1 MLALS
6 KYSDKGAN
14 KRDMMNNAKEK
25 NNRLLIAFIFIIMI
39 LSAISDN
46 VRGIFVPS
54 FKSDFS
60 VSNTQIGTIIVIGSI
75 GYIIFSYLGG
85 ILCEI
90 IGHKKVLLIGTGF
103 MTLSLIT
110 LSQSP
115 NFIILLIGMF
125 LLNAGWSLIGISIN
139 TMVPLLAAGF
149 NAILMNLIH
158 FSYGIGATITQKAT
172 GTLLYKGIDWRS
184 IYLYIAI
191 LFGIVFITFIPVKTP
206 FIRKAQKD
214 SKIDYGYIFKNKVLY
229 FYMIGLGLY
238 VSSEMATSNWFV
250 NYMKEAYNIS
260 ENVGTYYTTVFFG
273 IFALGRLFG
282 GFIVEKLGT
291 TKSVLISS
299 ILAFFFYALGII
311 LGEKGLFVI
320 ALSGLFFAITFPTL
334 ILTVSNVFRK
344 NSAYAVGIITMATS
358 AISMAMNFF
367 MGWLNDAMG
376 VRYAYYT
383 IPICLFISAFFI
395 FLIHKNSSKREK
407 Q

>member
-1 MLALS
+1 MI
-6 KYSDKGAN
+6 
-14 KRDMMNNAKEK
+14 NNAKEK

-54 FKSDFS
+54 FKADFS

-90 IGHKKVLLIGTGF
+90 IGHKKVLHIGTGI

-115 NFIILLIGMF
+115 NFNILLIGMF

-149 NAILMNLIH
+149 HAILMNLIH

-172 GTLLYKGIDWRS
+172 GTLLYKGIGWRN
-184 IYLYIAI
+184 IYLYMAI
-191 LFGIVFITFIPVKTP
+191 LFGIVFIAFIPVKTP
-206 FIRKAQKD
+206 LVKRAHND
-214 SKIDYGYIFKNKVLY
+214 NKIDYGYIFKNKVLY
-229 FYMIGLGLY
+229 YYMIGLGLY

-250 NYMKEAYNIS
+250 NYMKEVYNLS
-260 ENVGTYYTTVFFG
+260 ENIGTYYTTIFYG
-273 IFALGRLFG
+273 IFAIGRLFG

-299 ILAFFFYALGII
+299 ILAFFFYAFGII
-311 LGEKGLFVI
+311 MGDKGLIII
-320 ALSGLFFAITFPTL
+320 ALSGLFFAIIFPTL
-334 ILTVSNVFRK
+334 VLTISNVFRK
-344 NSAYAVGIITMATS
+344 NSSYAVGIITMATS

-367 MGWLNDAMG
+367 MGWLNDNIG
-376 VRYAYYT
+376 VKYAYYT

-395 FLIHKNSSKREK
+395 LLIHRNNTESEK
-407 Q
+407 AIEQ